1 MACLPLF
8 FMLYCP
14 KNGFGPECFE
24 PKGKDE
30 PMKRFVILLAAALL
44 MLAAGCSQPPETIT
58 PPPVSTEGGTS
69 ASPTEAT
76 PTLPLAPVE
85 TQPAGETPAAPVE
98 VVGEVPTEPPPG
110 APQFNDAEAL
120 QSLSS
125 YRSRIISRTEIQGSP
140 VRELYMQQDETGT
153 PRTRYTFVQDTTTDE
168 PSTLEMYTI
177 NDFEYL
183 NVGDG
188 WMITQ
193 IDPTDEEGASFADTG
208 VLSFADISQST
219 QESAYEY
226 VGQENRNGINTSH
239 YRLNMTADQVL
250 ALAESLTEISEYNAE
265 LWVANQ
271 PGLPVFTVFFLVQ
284 INGKANDA
292 PASFTMTQE
301 VYDINQPFSLSVP
314 PEALQSGLPADIPPY
329 PGMTAFSAMEGF
341 VSFSAPDDMAV
352 VQGFYENSLAANGWS
367 AGERTDLDNMIILTW
382 TKDNRTVEIS
392 LSGRE
397 GGGSEVMIMLGLME
411 EE

>member
-1 MACLPLF
+1 MR
-8 FMLYCP
+8 
-14 KNGFGPECFE
+14 
-24 PKGKDE
+24 
-30 PMKRFVILLAAALL
+30 RFVILLAAALL
-44 MLAAGCSQPPETIT
+44 ALAVGCNPTPDT
-58 PPPVSTEGGTS
+58 PPSPAPTES
-69 ASPTEAT
+69 ATGALPTEAT
-76 PTLPLAPVE
+76 PTLPLAPVDAQ
-85 TQPAGETPAAPVE
+85 TTGETPAVPVE
-98 VVGEVPTEPPPG
+98 VVGEAPTEPPPG

-120 QSLSS
+120 QSLGSF
-125 YRSRIISRTEIQGSP
+125 RSRILSRTEVQGSP
-140 VRELYMQQDETGT
+140 ARELYMQQDETGN

-193 IDPTDEEGASFADTG
+193 IDPTDEEGGDFTDTG

-265 LWVANQ
+265 LWIANQ

-284 INGKANDA
+284 INGKANDL
-292 PASFTMTQE
+292 PAGFTMTQE

-314 PEALQSGLPADIPPY
+314 PEALESGLPADIPPY

-352 VQGFYENSLAANGWS
+352 VQGFYENGLASNGWT